1 MLKLPIKSIFTY
13 LCISIRNFKKYAS
26 FTQYKKNVK
35 MKIWYNNTL
44 RKKIEF
50 ILLKSNRANVLG

>member
-1 MLKLPIKSIFTY
+1 MHINKEFL
-13 LCISIRNFKKYAS
+13 KKYAS
-26 FTQYKKNVK
+26 FTQYKKIVK

-50 ILLKSNRANVLG
+50 ILLKSNRENTPTSHNKR